1 MEMNEYKYRLGQ
13 VVKWKTKLRSEREEI
28 LFGKVLS
35 FENDEKGNLWYRIE
49 EYPEKTEYTWYVPEK
64 MLDSVTL
71 MEM

>member
-1 MEMNEYKYRLGQ
+1 MEMNEHKYRLGQ
-13 VVKWKTKLRSEREEI
+13 VVKWKTKLHSEREEI

-49 EYPEKTEYTWYVPEK
+49 EYPEKTEFIWRVPEQD
-64 MLDSVTL
+64 LNSVTL